1 MINLCHLTQRIIS
14 YPQNGDRIVTIDSE
28 TSLHAMYMGQ
38 KIHQLYGDLDPL
50 REEHPE
56 RNRFQAVHSHVL
68 GTRHNL
74 GKEATNSMQQGRL
87 AITMRPVIKS
97 L

>member
-1 MINLCHLTQRIIS
+1 MINLCHLTQRILS
-14 YPQNGDRIVTIDSE
+14 YPQNGDRIVTIDS
-28 TSLHAMYMGQ
+28 MYMGQ
-38 KIHQLYGDLDPL
+38 KIHQLYGDLDPW
-50 REEHPE
+50 EERPE